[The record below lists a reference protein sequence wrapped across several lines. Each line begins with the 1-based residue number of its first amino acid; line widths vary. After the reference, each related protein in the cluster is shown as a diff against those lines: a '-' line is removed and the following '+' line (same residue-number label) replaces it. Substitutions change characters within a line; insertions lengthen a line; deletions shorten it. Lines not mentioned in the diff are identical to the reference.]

1 MKTVE
6 IVKGPHLL
14 YQGANGYK
22 TYGITVRT
30 LEPIDDVERKGYQ
43 RTWDLNV
50 QSMMIGNPYTHMD
63 MSYEEYSKI
72 QIEALDMENRANM
85 FYCELCKRYDEEDNF
100 RRHNLFIH
108 DGIKTYI
115 IENKLTAIRY
125 KLFYLDSYELMKD
138 LCIEYDRPIPKRLNK
153 SGWYYFKNEGIKDD
167 VDDLVLAEEILM
179 DINDGIEYLTNLRT
193 EIKKLNEGQYMARK
207 DRT

>member
-22 TYGITVRT
+22 TYGITVKT
-30 LEPIDDVERKGYQ
+30 LEPFDDVERNGYQ

-50 QSMMIGNPYTHMD
+50 QSMMIGNPYIHMG

-153 SGWYYFKNEGIKDD
+153 SGWYYFKNKSIKDD
-167 VDDLVLAEEILM
+167 ADDLVPAKEILI
-179 DINDGIEYLTNLRT
+179 DINDDIEYLTNLRT
-193 EIKKLNEGQYMARK
+193 EIKKLNEGQYLARE
-207 DRT
+207 DRA